1 MFASGVI
8 LSGAT
13 TSSSLFFRLSPVS
26 FYLAQC
32 DARAV
37 PKIKLEPLSILVT
50 LQNVNIIVQNDS
62 VSDAID
68 LRDDFLRLVISR
80 IMLLVY
86 RV

>member
-1 MFASGVI
+1 MLLRHHSD
-8 LSGAT
+8 SQYEAT
-13 TSSSLFFRLSPVS
+13 R
-26 FYLAQC
+26 

>member
-1 MFASGVI
+1 MLLRQHSD
-8 LSGAT
+8 SQYEAT
-13 TSSSLFFRLSPVS
+13 R
-26 FYLAQC
+26 
-32 DARAV
+32 DACAV